1 MKGMDNSTYIE
12 MLEHHGVK
20 PTSNRLLIAHSLSRK
35 HHPVTMK
42 ELEDELLT
50 LDKSSIFR
58 VLSLFREH
66 RLVHVV
72 DGGDG
77 AVRYEL
83 CQSRHED
90 EDEDEHVHFYC
101 ERCHRTICLH
111 DVPVPQIQ
119 VPEGMEVR
127 STGVLVRGVCEDCLR
142 RQSAAS

>member
-1 MKGMDNSTYIE
+1 MEENRYIQ

-20 PTSNRLLIAHSLSRK
+20 PTANRLLIVRTLARE

-72 DGGDG
+72 EGGDG